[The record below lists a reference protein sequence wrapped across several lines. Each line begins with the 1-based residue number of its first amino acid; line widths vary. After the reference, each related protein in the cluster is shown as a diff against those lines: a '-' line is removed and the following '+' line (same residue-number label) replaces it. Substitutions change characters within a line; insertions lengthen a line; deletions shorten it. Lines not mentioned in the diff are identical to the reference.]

1 VTITGMRTALATNL
15 GTISGIRTYADI
27 PDNPMMPA
35 AVVQLQ
41 SVSYNQAMARGLTE
55 YNFVVTVIFGRVAT
69 SSAQRAMDQLIDDQG
84 GRSIKT
90 AIESDK
96 TLNNNAF
103 DVRVSEM
110 TNITSIT
117 IGDITYLS
125 ADFAVIVYAD

>member
-1 VTITGMRTALATNL
+1 MRTALATNL

>member
-1 VTITGMRTALATNL
+1 MRTALATNL

-41 SVSYNQAMARGLTE
+41 SVDYNQAMARGLTE

-69 SSAQRAMDQLIDDQG
+69 SQAQRSMDQLIDDQG

-96 TLNNNAF
+96 TLNSNAF

-110 TNITSIT
+110 TNIQSVT
-117 IGDITYLS
+117 IGDITYLT

>member
-1 VTITGMRTALATNL
+1 MTVTGMRTALATNL

-69 SSAQRAMDQLIDDQG
+69 SQAQRSMDQLIDDEG

-96 TLNNNAF
+96 TLNSNAF

-110 TNITSIT
+110 TNIQSVT
-117 IGDITYLS
+117 IGDITYLT

>member
-1 VTITGMRTALATNL
+1 
-15 GTISGIRTYADI
+15 
-27 PDNPMMPA
+27 MMPA

-41 SVSYNQAMARGLTE
+41 SVSYDQAFQRGLTE

-69 SSAQRAMDQLIDDQG
+69 SAAQRSMDQLIDDGG

-96 TLNNNAF
+96 TLDGNAF
-103 DVRVSEM
+103 DTRVGEM

>member
-1 VTITGMRTALATNL
+1 MTVTGMRTALASNL

-35 AVVQLQ
+35 AVVQLE
-41 SVSYNQAMARGLTE
+41 SVSYDQAMQRGLTE
-55 YNFVVTVIFGRVAT
+55 YRFLVTVIFGRVAT
-69 SSAQRAMDQLIDDQG
+69 SQAQRSMDQLIDDGG
-84 GRSIKT
+84 GRSVKS
-90 AIESDK
+90 AVESDK
-96 TLNNNAF
+96 TLNGNAF

-110 TNITSIT
+110 TNITAIT

>member
-1 VTITGMRTALATNL
+1 MTVTGMRTALAENL

-35 AVVQLQ
+35 AVVQL
-41 SVSYNQAMARGLTE
+41 VSTSYDGAFQRGMTE
-55 YNFVVTVIFGRVAT
+55 YQFVVTVIFGRVAT
-69 SSAQRAMDQLIDDQG
+69 SAAQRSMDQLIDDGG

-96 TLNNNAF
+96 SLDGNAF
-103 DVRVSEM
+103 DVRVTEM

>member
-1 VTITGMRTALATNL
+1 MTVTGMRTALATNL

-35 AVVQLQ
+35 AVVQLE
-41 SVSYNQAMARGLTE
+41 SVSYDQAMQRGLTE
-55 YNFVVTVIFGRVAT
+55 YRFLVTVIFGRVAT
-69 SSAQRAMDQLIDDQG
+69 SQAQRSMDQLIDDGG
-84 GRSIKT
+84 GRSVKS
-90 AIESDK
+90 AVESDK
-96 TLNNNAF
+96 TLNGNAF

-110 TNITSIT
+110 TNITAIT